1 MGNNRSVAS
10 EELPLNSKNDM
21 LANLSSVAYAK
32 DNGFEIEVLD
42 GYYEANNMILRRFK
56 ITREEPNEY

>member
-1 MGNNRSVAS
+1 M
-10 EELPLNSKNDM
+10 NSKNDM

-56 ITREEPNEY
+56 ITREEPQ